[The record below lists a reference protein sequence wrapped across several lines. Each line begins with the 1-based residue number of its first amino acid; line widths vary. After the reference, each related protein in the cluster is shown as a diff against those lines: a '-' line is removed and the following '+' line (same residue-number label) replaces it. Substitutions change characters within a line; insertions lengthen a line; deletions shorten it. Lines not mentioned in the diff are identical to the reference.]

1 MKFADCMSEFVM
13 WQKVTLEVWCLNS
26 TSKKYTPKGQN
37 KKKIPQESITQ
48 NKFQISLLLQKETK
62 KPSWPNI
69 WWNPCWIHTNDS
81 RHARGRSLTTRNFK
95 IRFLPDSLLLFVKQ
109 QGKTKT
115 WSQILIAREIF
126 WTILQCGAY
135 GLSLNTYLQSKRA
148 VKPSV
153 TPSK

>member
-13 WQKVTLEVWCLNS
+13 WQKVTLEVSCLNS
-26 TSKKYTPKGQN
+26 TSKKYEKDKTKRRYLKRALHKISFRSVYYC
-37 KKKIPQESITQ
+37 KKKQ
-48 NKFQISLLLQKETK
+48 K

-69 WWNPCWIHTNDS
+69 WWNPWWIHTNDS
-81 RHARGRSLTTRNFK
+81 RHARGRSLTTRSLT

-115 WSQILIAREIF
+115 WSQILIALEIF
-126 WTILQCGAY
+126 WTVLQCGAY